1 MLTASH
7 LLPWAKNIAYITS
20 FNPHSE
26 ADIML
31 TISWMRKLES
41 QSFLDLSQS
50 HTEVGEGG
58 VSKCT
63 LSDCQSQST
72 QDCIEL

>member
-1 MLTASH
+1 MLFERPCPGMLTASH

-41 QSFLDLSQS
+41 QSF
-50 HTEVGEGG
+50 
-58 VSKCT
+58 
-63 LSDCQSQST
+63 
-72 QDCIEL
+72 